1 MRVLGLLAEY
11 PAPEFERRAAAIRT
25 AATPGVEVVVEVVP
39 GNVFRG
45 GMTDLHRALIAPVM
59 TRAAIDA
66 EARGFDAVV
75 PYGTLDLGVEEARH
89 AVSIPVVGPG
99 RATVHLAET
108 LCDRFAIVC
117 YDVAHVVMFTKLVRT
132 WRVVADVTGIHP
144 VGVEVTAMA
153 DSRDHLRAR
162 FIEVARRAVADEGAQ
177 VIAPLGMTMVPVTFP
192 GAELAAEI
200 GVPVLDPLATAM
212 RLAETL
218 AATGV
223 TNSRAAYPYAT
234 LDAAPP
240 HK

>member
-1 MRVLGLLAEY
+1 MKVLGLLAEY
-11 PAPEFERRAAAIRT
+11 PAPEFERREGAIRAAAS
-25 AATPGVEVVVEVVP
+25 PGVEVVVEVVP

-117 YDVAHVVMFTKLVRT
+117 YDVAHVAMFTKLVRM

-144 VGVEVTAMA
+144 VDVEVTAMA
-153 DSRDHLRAR
+153 GARDHLRSR
-162 FIEVARRAVADEGAQ
+162 FIEVARRAVDEGAQ

-192 GAELAAEI
+192 AAELAREV

-223 TNSRAAYPYAT
+223 TNSRAAYPYAS
-234 LDAAPP
+234 LDGEPARR
-240 HK
+240 

>member
-1 MRVLGLLAEY
+1 MRILGLLAEY
-11 PAPEFERRAAAIRT
+11 PPAEHDRRAAAIV
-25 AATPGVEVVVEVVP
+25 AAASPGTEVAVEVVP

-89 AVSIPVVGPG
+89 AVGIPVVGPG

-117 YDVAHVVMFTKLVRT
+117 YDVAHVVMFTKLIRS

-144 VGVEVTAMA
+144 VDVEVTDMA
-153 DSRDHLRAR
+153 EARDHLRAR
-162 FIEVARRAVADEGAQ
+162 FVEVARRAVTEDGAQ
-177 VIAPLGMTMVPVTFP
+177 VIAPLGMTMVPVTFR
-192 GAELAAEI
+192 AADLAADI

-212 RLAETL
+212 RTAELL
-218 AATGV
+218 AASGV
-223 TNSRAAYPYAT
+223 GNSRAAYPYAT
-234 LDAAPP
+234 LPP
-240 HK
+240 EASAR

>member
-1 MRVLGLLAEY
+1 LKVLGLLAEY
-11 PAPEFERRAAAIRT
+11 PAPEFERRAAAIR
-25 AATPGVEVVVEVVP
+25 AAASPGVEVVVEVVP

-45 GMTDLHRALIAPVM
+45 GMTDRDRTEIAPVM

-75 PYGTLDLGVEEARH
+75 PYGTLDLGVEEARR

-117 YDVAHVVMFTKLVRT
+117 YDEAHVVMFTKLIRA
-132 WRVVADVTGIHP
+132 WRVVDDVTGIHA

-153 DSRDHLRAR
+153 DSREHLRAR

-177 VIAPLGMTMVPVTFP
+177 LIAPLGMTMVPVTFAA
-192 GAELAAEI
+192 AELAAEI

-218 AATGV
+218 AAGGV
-223 TNSRAAYPYAT
+223 TNSRAAYPHLSPDGEPAQR
-234 LDAAPP
+234 
-240 HK
+240 